1 MKLKLSK
8 AVVENI
14 LSTVINF
21 TEKKDNSQITSH
33 ICIEANDGIYFRATD
48 KEFGITYKDNT
59 SQIIEKG
66 KATIN
71 GKKFYEIIKALN
83 DDFVDLEIEE
93 NIATISQK
101 HSIYKLSTFN
111 ADEFPDIDANVFA
124 THANKLA
131 EDGVFDAKGLN
142 VFMLGLTLKVKNFPF
157 SALEIKEAI
166 EEINPKFAPQN
177 FEILEK
183 ALEYGKN

>member
-1 MKLKLSK
+1 MKYQIVVAGFGGQGVVFLVKVLSIC
-8 AVVENI
+8 AVKKGYKFLGTENHGM
-14 LSTVINF
+14 
-21 TEKKDNSQITSH
+21 SQRGGSVSSH
-33 ICIEANDGIYFRATD
+33 IKIGDFYNPLIDLAQADLLIGLDKDEAI
-48 KEFGITYKDNT
+48 
-59 SQIIEKG
+59 
-66 KATIN
+66 
-71 GKKFYEIIKALN
+71 LN
-83 DDFVDLEIEE
+83 LPYLKRGGDVIV
-93 NIATISQK
+93 
-101 HSIYKLSTFN
+101 N
-111 ADEFPDIDANVFA
+111 ADEFPEIDANVFA